1 MFLSSNWRAIL
12 AGSSTLALLAM
23 LPAAASAQD
32 ASAQS
37 TTLETISVTGEGEAA
52 DASPLTQTTD
62 RETLEERQVIS
73 FEDFARRVDAGVNFN
88 SSNNSINMRG
98 LGDNRVLTLVD
109 GIRQPW
115 LTDPRDDAKG
125 GVNAFDFDSISA
137 LDITKGADSSRY
149 GSGALGGVVNVRTL
163 NPEDLIR
170 DGRNFGGIVKS
181 TYDSADESVSGSAAA
196 AVRSGDSWFMVQG
209 GYKRG
214 HERDNQGTIGGY
226 EADRTIA
233 NPMDFDQGNVLAKFH
248 QYIEGGH
255 RLGVTAEWFKRDE
268 DIDNLLGTT
277 SADTGSALYEP
288 GTLKSGE
295 IVERKRVSLS
305 YDFLSP
311 DNTDLFD
318 EASVQLYWQKQSLN
332 NTTDG
337 IRLEDG
343 RAGIP
348 GAGGLYY
355 GPPEGVYRRDNL
367 LEQTAY
373 GLTADSSKD
382 LTIGNNF
389 HSLRFGGEAYLQKTH
404 QYSAG
409 VDNCPDVDWSTIPE
423 LSFGPGMSI
432 GPQSCRF
439 LHTNASDMPDVDSMV
454 LGFYVEDDIKLMDD
468 RLTIT
473 PGIRFDWFSHNP
485 KSTAAYEDSPN
496 YDPSY
501 LRDTDDFGISP
512 KLRFAWQATSDLELF
527 AQWAQ
532 GFRAPSVTELYQNYG
547 SPGSYAR
554 VGNPDLETE
563 RSDGFEIGA
572 NYDSGDLAL
581 SATVFNSYYRDFIDT
596 VMLAPP
602 GGEYPVG
609 GVTGYTNRA
618 HVNIYGVELAGRWNI
633 TNEWRTWGSVAWT
646 EGRDTDTDEYLNSV
660 APLRAIIGLGYAKE
674 TWGADVSLTAAAA
687 RDHVSGS
694 GGTRGFVAPSYG
706 VVDTSFWW
714 EPEQVEG
721 LKLQAGIF
729 NVFDEKYWDAVSV
742 PDGVSDTRRDFY
754 TEAGRSFRLSL
765 TKTF

>member
-1 MFLSSNWRAIL
+1 MFLSSYWRLVL
-12 AGSSTLALLAM
+12 ASGSALALLAGQSGGA
-23 LPAAASAQD
+23 LAQD
-32 ASAQS
+32 ASS
-37 TTLETISVTGEGEAA
+37 GGTTALETISVKGEGEAA
-52 DASPLTQTTD
+52 DASPLTKTTD
-62 RETLEERQVIS
+62 RETLDERQVLS
-73 FEDFARRVDAGVNFN
+73 FEDFSRRVDAGVNYN
-88 SSNNSINMRG
+88 ASTNSINLRG
-98 LGDNRVLTLVD
+98 LGDNRVLTLLD

-125 GVNAFDFDSISA
+125 GVNAYDFDSISA

-163 NPEDLIR
+163 DPEDLIK
-170 DGRNFGGIVKS
+170 DGRTYGGILKS

-209 GYKRG
+209 GYKQG

-226 EADRTIA
+226 GADRTMA

-255 RLGVTAEWFKRDE
+255 RLGITAEWYKRDE

-277 SADTGSALYEP
+277 SASTGTELYEP

-295 IVERKRVSLS
+295 IVDRKRVSLS

-311 DNTDLFD
+311 GDGDMVD
-318 EASVQLYWQKQSLN
+318 EASIQLYWQKQKLN

-343 RAGIP
+343 RAAFTP
-348 GAGGLYY
+348 PNYYY
-355 GPPEGVYRRDNL
+355 GPPDGVYRRDNL

-423 LSFGPGMSI
+423 FSFGPGASI

-501 LRDTDDFGISP
+501 LRDNDDFGISP

-532 GFRAPSVTELYQNYG
+532 GFRAPSVAELYENYG
-547 SPGSYAR
+547 APGSYAR
-554 VGNPDLETE
+554 VGNPELKTE

-572 NYDSGDLAL
+572 NYETDNLAF
-581 SATVFNSYYRDFIDT
+581 SATIFNSYYRNFIDSVT
-596 VMLAPP
+596 LQPP

-609 GVTGYTNRA
+609 GVTGYANRA
-618 HVNIYGVELAGRWNI
+618 HVNIYGVELAGQWNI
-633 TNEWRTWGSVAWT
+633 TPEWRTWGSLAWT

-660 APLRAIIGLGYAKE
+660 APLRGIIGLGYAKE
-674 TWGADVSLTAAAA
+674 NWGADVSLTAAAA
-687 RDHVSGS
+687 RDKVN
-694 GGTRGFVAPSYG
+694 GGGFVAPSYG
-706 VVDTSFWW
+706 LVDTTFWW

-721 LKLQAGIF
+721 LKLQAGVF
-729 NVFDEKYWDAVSV
+729 NIFDETYWDAVSV
-742 PDGVSDTRRDFY
+742 PDGVSNAKRDY
-754 TEAGRSFRLSL
+754 YSEAGRSFRLSV